1 MYQFISLPSL
11 ICLLLLT
18 ACGKKEQVDVIEENT
33 SQAENSESSG
43 NPLTGP
49 VDYLGA
55 VNTANKMANKTLELS
70 QVNKALQEYRIL
82 EGRNPQSLS
91 VLVQEGLLAK
101 EPTAPYGMEVKYT
114 PQTGQVTIVPVQ
126 PAQPSSR

>member
-1 MYQFISLPSL
+1 MKHIHFTLSLL
-11 ICLLLLT
+11 CLLLLA
-18 ACGKKEQVDVIEENT
+18 ACGHNEEIAAPEVEQSQGEENT
-33 SQAENSESSG
+33 SSG
-43 NPLTGP
+43 NPLTAP

-82 EGRNPQSLS
+82 EGRNPASLT

-101 EPTAPYGMEVKYT
+101 EPTAPYGMEVKYN
-114 PQTGQVTIVPVQ
+114 PQTGQVAIV
-126 PAQPSSR
+126 PAQPAGH